1 MEILTKLKETEPE
14 LVKEVFVQLLSDY
27 LHPAYGSMSKR
38 DFDILLFIKL
48 QKLGVFEKNPEIY
61 DLVSQLKVT
70 RSKARNLLYE
80 SKLRQTSVL
89 ELDEELKR
97 VLQNPIFLKDQDKIG
112 IEIDNPYLIDHLRS
126 KLKRLNHITDG
137 SFSRELVKLTTDA
150 FVDLFES
157 YMPDESKDDIT
168 KSLVSIGAK
177 TDTSVKGFLKGVLKK
192 IGKKVADDAGGEI
205 ANSIGE
211 YLGPIINGGVKA
223 VTDKLFSLHES
234 DEDGKS

>member
-1 MEILTKLKETEPE
+1 MEILTKLKEAESE
-14 LVKEVFVQLLSDY
+14 QVKEVFVQLLSDY

-80 SKLRQTSVL
+80 SKLRQTSVP

-157 YMPDESKDDIT
+157 YMPNESKSQI
-168 KSLVSIGAK
+168 KELFVQIGAEP
-177 TDTSVKGFLKGVLKK
+177 DTSFKGVLKGALKK
-192 IGKKVADDAGGEI
+192 IGQKIASDAGGKI
-205 ANSIGE
+205 AEAAGG
-211 YLGPIINGGVKA
+211 YLEPIINGTIDVVKDKIA
-223 VTDKLFSLHES
+223 VLYHS
-234 DEDGKS
+234 DE

>member
-1 MEILTKLKETEPE
+1 MELLDRLKEADAE
-14 LVKEVFVQLLSDY
+14 LVKEMFTKLLEDY

-38 DFDILLFIKL
+38 DFDILLFINL

-80 SKLRQTSVL
+80 SKLRQTSVA
-89 ELDEELKR
+89 ELDIELKL
-97 VLQNPIFLKDQDKIG
+97 VLQIPIFLKDQDKIG

-157 YMPDESKDDIT
+157 YMPNESKDDIT
-168 KSLVSIGAK
+168 KTLVKIGAK
-177 TDTSVKGFLKGVLKK
+177 TDTSLKGFLKGALKK

-205 ANSIGE
+205 AESVGD

-223 VTDKLFSLHES
+223 VTDKLTALYES
-234 DEDGKS
+234 DEDA